1 MPLAL
6 VTGSA
11 KRIGRAI
18 TLALA
23 QKGWDIAVHYAHS
36 EQQARQLTE
45 VLQDLGVRAHAFCA
59 DLADEPAVRALLPE
73 VSRQMGAVQAVVN
86 NAAMFEFDDAA
97 SFSYEMLASHMNINV
112 GAAVILMQALY
123 AHRCA
128 MPSDEQTPAA
138 VVVNLLDQKLWNLNP
153 DHLSYTFSK
162 VALQA
167 ATHTLAMSL
176 APQVRVVGVA
186 PGLTLPSQSMDGEAF
201 ARLHRLSPLGKSS
214 SPEDIAQAVCFAI
227 ESRAMTGTTLV
238 VDGGQHL
245 MPMTRDFSLMS
256 GYSND
261 E

>member
-23 QKGWDIAVHYAHS
+23 HKGWDIAVHYAHS
-36 EQQARQLTE
+36 EPQAKELLKA
-45 VLQDLGVRAHAFCA
+45 LQNLGVKAQAFCA
-59 DLADEPAVRALLPE
+59 DLADEAAVRALLPK
-73 VSRQMGAVQAVVN
+73 VSMEMGAVQAVVN
-86 NAAMFEFDDAA
+86 NAALFEFDDAA

-112 GAAVILMQALY
+112 GAAVILTQALY
-123 AHRCA
+123 THRCA
-128 MPSDEQTPAA
+128 LLSDDQISSA
-138 VVVNLLDQKLWNLNP
+138 VAVNLLDQKLWNLNP
-153 DHLSYTFSK
+153 DYLTYTFSK
-162 VALQA
+162 AALKA
-167 ATHTLAMSL
+167 ATETLATSL

-186 PGLTLPSQSMDGEAF
+186 PGLTLPSQSMDAEVF
-201 ARLHRLSPLGKSS
+201 ARLHTLSPLGYSS

-227 ESRAMTGTTLV
+227 ENKAMTGTTLL

-245 MPMTRDFSLMS
+245 MPMARDFSLMS
-256 GYSND
+256 GFSN